1 MTILSDVFNDIE
13 PIRFASIVAPLTV
26 EDFFANYWEKQYVHN
41 RHDDVGYFNNVLSI
55 ADIDAF
61 LSQQNLMP
69 EGLRLLKEGKDV
81 DPEEWTKAE
90 TLMNGVIKTSVR
102 PDELFKWFHDGAT
115 IIINS
120 AEKGI
125 PGLAK
130 ACRTFEQEMKI
141 VVQANIYITP
151 PHSQGF
157 HIHYDPHDIFLMQI
171 KGPKRWHIYETGEE
185 LPTTY
190 HPFRKKP
197 ELVAEFDINSGDF
210 LYMPR
215 GTSHQAFTSEQSTI
229 HVNFSLKPR
238 YGFHLIE
245 DIVKMAEY
253 EDVFFRRTIPNGLA
267 SEETKKEY
275 TATFKQKL
283 HELLDKIP
291 PEKLLDKQGEHFV
304 AKQTLDFGGFLT
316 TSLQLELLNE
326 NSVVCRKKGFD
337 CTINTVDKETK
348 IHFGNRRLTIPA
360 FVDKT
365 IFLQNQPFR
374 VKEAKGLL
382 TAEGKL
388 GIVKELIEG
397 GFLEIVEI

>member
-1 MTILSDVFNDIE
+1 MTILRDVFSDME
-13 PIRFASIVAPLTV
+13 PIRFASLIAPLTV
-26 EDFFANYWEKQYVHN
+26 EDFFVNYWEKQYVHN
-41 RHDDVGYFNNVLSI
+41 RHNDPGYFNNVLSI

-69 EGLRLLKEGKDV
+69 EGLRLLKNGKDV
-81 DPEEWTKAE
+81 DRDKWTKTE
-90 TLMNGVIKTSVR
+90 TMMHGAIKTMAR
-102 PDELFKWFHDGAT
+102 PDDLFKWFHDGAT

-125 PGLAK
+125 PGLAA

-171 KGPKRWHIYETGEE
+171 KGPKTWHIYDTGEE
-185 LPTTY
+185 LPTT
-190 HPFRKKP
+190 HQPFHKKP
-197 ELVAEFDINSGDF
+197 VLVEKFDINSGDF

-215 GTSHQAFTSEQSTI
+215 GTAHQATTSEQSTI

-245 DIVKMAEY
+245 DMVKMAED

-267 SEETKKEY
+267 DEEAKKQY

-283 HELLDKIP
+283 HELLDKIS
-291 PEKLLDKQGEHFV
+291 PEKLLNKQDEHFV
-304 AKQTLDFGGFLT
+304 ARQTLDFGGLLT
-316 TSLQLELLNE
+316 TGLQLELLNE
-326 NSVVCRKKGFD
+326 DSVVCKKKGFD
-337 CTINTVDKETK
+337 CIIKTIGKETG
-348 IHFGNRRLTIPA
+348 IYFGDRQLTIPA
-360 FVDKT
+360 FVDKA
-365 IFLQNQPFR
+365 IFLQDLPFK
-374 VKEAKGLL
+374 VKEVRGLL

-388 GIVKELIEG
+388 AIVKQLVEG
-397 GFLEIVEI
+397 GFLEIRGI